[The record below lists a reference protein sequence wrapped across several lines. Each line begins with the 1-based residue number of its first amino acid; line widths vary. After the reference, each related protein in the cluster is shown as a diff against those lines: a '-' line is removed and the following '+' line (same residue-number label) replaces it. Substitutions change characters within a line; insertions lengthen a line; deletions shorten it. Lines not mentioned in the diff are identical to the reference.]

1 MYKRQYYHTSEFTDV
16 YDGVLQSAGVLRAS
30 ARHEGNYGA
39 YLLAEQQLYLRNG
52 KADPAQRGLT
62 GFFRLLGAPADRN
75 LTQLEVD
82 GGLVYRGLVPGRDW
96 DTLALAASYP
106 EFSQDIR
113 RAQKTLNSLAPG
125 IVTPVDYEGVIELSY
140 KVQAT
145 AWWTIQTSVQHV
157 FHPSGSSAIP
167 GATVLILQTTLR
179 F

>member
-1 MYKRQYYHTSEFTDV
+1 
-16 YDGVLQSAGVLRAS
+16 
-30 ARHEGNYGA
+30 
-39 YLLAEQQLYLRNG
+39 
-52 KADPAQRGLT
+52 
-62 GFFRLLGAPADRN
+62 
-75 LTQLEVD
+75 
-82 GGLVYRGLVPGRDW
+82 
-96 DTLALAASYP
+96 LALAASYL

-145 AWWTIQTSVQHV
+145 AWWTIQASVQHV